1 MSMKQNDIKISLT
14 EFVNFINASGMAKM
28 TIVSSAKA
36 KHEEQEGNP
45 YDYWKDF
52 KDEVKKQLKRKGDR
66 DDLWELVED
75 VREEVR
81 ENYNQMIAGYMKFW
95 KPTRMEWVNPV
106 KKMVHIGGVKMMLNP
121 ELGVKWQGREYMIK
135 LYLKANEN
143 LDKRHADIILA
154 MMESELRDKVDADVE
169 FAILDVRRGRLF
181 TYVNNDPRLL
191 ILLKSEGRE
200 FAEMWKEL

>member
-1 MSMKQNDIKISLT
+1 MKQNDIQISLT

-36 KHEEQEGNP
+36 KHEEQEGNK

-52 KDEVKKQLKRKGDR
+52 KDEIKKQLKRHGTK
-66 DDLWELVED
+66 DDLWELVE
-75 VREEVR
+75 VIREDMR
-81 ENYNQMIAGYMKFW
+81 ENYNQMISGFLRFW
-95 KPTRMEWVNPV
+95 KPTRMRWVNPV
-106 KKMVHIGGVKMMLNP
+106 KKMVYIGGVKMILNP
-121 ELGVKWQGREYMIK
+121 EIGVNWQGKEYMIK

-154 MMESELRDKVDADVE
+154 MMESELRDKVDENVE
-169 FAILDVRRGRLF
+169 FAMLDVRRGKLF
-181 TYVNNDPRLL
+181 TYVNDDPRLL

>member
-1 MSMKQNDIKISLT
+1 MKQNDIQISLT

-52 KDEVKKQLKRKGDR
+52 KDEVKKQLKRKGNKE
-66 DDLWELVED
+66 DLWELVEN
-75 VREEVR
+75 VLEEMR
-81 ENYNQMIAGYMKFW
+81 ENYNQMIAGYLRFW
-95 KPTRMEWVNPV
+95 KPTRMEWINPV
-106 KKMVHIGGVKMMLNP
+106 KKMVHFGGVKMILNP
-121 ELGVKWQGREYMIK
+121 ELGVKWQGKEYMIK

-154 MMESELRDKVDADVE
+154 MMESELRDKVDENVE
-169 FAILDVRRGRLF
+169 FAMLDVRRGKLF

>member
-1 MSMKQNDIKISLT
+1 MKQNDIQISLT

-28 TIVSSAKA
+28 TIVSNAKA

-52 KDEVKKQLKRKGDR
+52 KDEIKKQLKRQGAKE
-66 DDLWELVED
+66 DLWELVEN
-75 VREEVR
+75 VREEMR
-81 ENYNQMIAGYMKFW
+81 ENYNQMISGYLKFW
-95 KPTRMEWVNPV
+95 KPTRMQWLNPV
-106 KKMVHIGGVKMMLNP
+106 KKMIHIGGVKMILNP
-121 ELGVKWQGREYMIK
+121 EIGVKWQGKDYMIK

-154 MMESELRDKVDADVE
+154 MMESELRDKVGKNVE
-169 FAILDVRRGRLF
+169 FAMLDVKRGKLF
-181 TYVNNDPRLL
+181 TYVNDDPRLL

>member
-1 MSMKQNDIKISLT
+1 MKQNDIQVSLT
-14 EFVNFINASGMAKM
+14 EFVNFINASGMSKM
-28 TIVSSAKA
+28 TIVSNAKA

-52 KDEVKKQLKRKGDR
+52 KEEIKRQLKRQGTKE
-66 DDLWELVED
+66 DLWELVEK
-75 VREEVR
+75 VREEMR
-81 ENYNQMIAGYMKFW
+81 ENYNQMISGYLKFW
-95 KPTRMEWVNPV
+95 KPARMQWVAPV
-106 KKMVHIGGVKMMLNP
+106 KKMVRIGGVKMILNP
-121 ELGVKWQGREYMIK
+121 EIGIKWQGKEYMIK

-154 MMESELRDKVDADVE
+154 MMESELRDKVGENVE
-169 FAILDVRRGRLF
+169 FAMLDVRRGKLF
-181 TYVNNDPRLL
+181 PYVNEDPRLL

>member
-1 MSMKQNDIKISLT
+1 MKQNDIQISLT

-28 TIVSSAKA
+28 TIVSNAKA
-36 KHEEQEGNP
+36 KHEEQGGNP

-52 KDEVKKQLKRKGDR
+52 KDEIKKQLKRQGAKE
-66 DDLWELVED
+66 DLWELVEN
-75 VREEVR
+75 VREEMR
-81 ENYNQMIAGYMKFW
+81 ENYNQMISGYLKFW
-95 KPTRMEWVNPV
+95 KPTRMQWLNPV
-106 KKMVHIGGVKMMLNP
+106 KKMIHIGGVKMILNP
-121 ELGVKWQGREYMIK
+121 EIGVKWQGKDYMIK

-154 MMESELRDKVDADVE
+154 MMESELRDKVGENVE
-169 FAILDVRRGRLF
+169 FAMLDVRRGKLF
-181 TYVNNDPRLL
+181 TYVNDDPRLL

>member
-1 MSMKQNDIKISLT
+1 MKQNDIQISLT

-28 TIVSSAKA
+28 TIVSNAKA

-52 KDEVKKQLKRKGDR
+52 KDEVKRLMKRHGSKD
-66 DDLWELVED
+66 ELYELIEN
-75 VREEVR
+75 VREDMR
-81 ENYNQMIAGYMKFW
+81 ENYNQMINGYLKFW
-95 KPTRMEWVNPV
+95 KPTRMEWMNPV
-106 KKMVHIGGVKMMLNP
+106 KKMAHVGGVKMILNP
-121 ELGVKWQGREYMIK
+121 ELGVTWQGKKYMIK

-154 MMESELRDKVDADVE
+154 MMESELRDRVEDDVE
-169 FAILDVRRGRLF
+169 FAMLDVRRGKLF
-181 TYVNNDPRLL
+181 TYVNDDPRLL

-200 FAEMWKEL
+200 FSEMWKEL